1 MAGGG
6 VADAGREGAPRS
18 SDASHESFPR
28 WPRGRD
34 PRASPTGRIWT
45 RTLQVVQGISEPNS
59 TSARFALSAPS
70 GHAASPTRCTE
81 SSPGGGKAPPG
92 VHRPR
97 LMRHPD
103 PAAAF
108 SGFAARASG
117 PPTRASTAREVL
129 SVLLEGR
136 SRPPGRALGARARE
150 APLPSGGT
158 ESSTGA
164 THASYPP
171 IRWPTSS
178 PVRTCAS
185 PPTFQ
190 ELRRRSRGRPLRRP
204 ARSCGSRAHRRRA
217 LPGQSE
223 DDGSSSLDPAAR
235 GRSRTRGR
243 EGGLRE
249 WAPSYGARLAAA
261 AKWVAS
267 VVRSRLLMVIRTS

>member
-1 MAGGG
+1 MPPPP
-6 VADAGREGAPRS
+6 RGAPRALRETARRLPACT
-18 SDASHESFPR
+18 D
-28 WPRGRD
+28 
-34 PRASPTGRIWT
+34 RASCGTQT
-45 RTLQVVQGISEPNS
+45 RRRALGVRG
-59 TSARFALSAPS
+59 AR
-70 GHAASPTRCTE
+70 
-81 SSPGGGKAPPG
+81 
-92 VHRPR
+92 V
-97 LMRHPD
+97 
-103 PAAAF
+103 
-108 SGFAARASG
+108 G
-117 PPTRASTAREVL
+117 PPPCEHRHSMCSGCRIAREL
-129 SVLLEGR
+129 LLEGR

-190 ELRRRSRGRPLRRP
+190 ELRRRSRGRTLRRP

-223 DDGSSSLDPAAR
+223 DDGSSSLDPAAL